1 MAGQYWPVA
10 LFRLT
15 ELPWQIVLAFLLDLT
30 IGDPR
35 GIPHPVI
42 IIGKGIDRAENY
54 LRRLAE
60 PLLGLRVCGVILAM
74 IIVGI
79 TYFATWGLLYLA
91 WQWNQWLGFVVTV
104 WLLSTTLAVKCLYQA
119 AEEIYQL
126 LFKGQLEMAR
136 QKVGWIVGRD
146 TDRLDEPEIVRATVE
161 TVAENIVDGI
171 TAPLFYAFVGGLP
184 LAMAYKAVNT
194 LDSMVGYKNE
204 KYMQFGW
211 FSARLDDI
219 ANYIPARITGILLFA
234 AAAVSGKDAGR
245 AFRTW
250 RRDAGE
256 HPSPNSG
263 IPESLVAG
271 ALGIRLGG
279 LNFYGGRES
288 FRAYMGEPLTKL
300 ERKHIRETTRIMF
313 ITSFLAVLTGV
324 LISLAKSYICI

>member
-1 MAGQYWPVA
+1 MAGHYWPA
-10 LFRLT
+10 LSWLT
-15 ELPWQIVLAFLLDLT
+15 ELPWQIVPAFLLDLAV
-30 IGDPR
+30 GDPR

-42 IIGKGIDRAENY
+42 IIGKGIDRVEKF
-54 LRRLAE
+54 LRRLAA
-60 PLLGLRVCGVILAM
+60 PMLGLRASGVILTM
-74 IIVGI
+74 IIVGGS
-79 TYFATWGLLYLA
+79 YFVTWGLISFA
-91 WQWNQWLGFVVTV
+91 RQWNQWLGLAVTV

-126 LFKGQLEMAR
+126 LKKGQLDMAR

-146 TDRLDEPEIVRATVE
+146 TARLDEPEIVRATVE

-171 TAPLFYAFVGGLP
+171 IAPLFYAFIGGLP

-204 KYMQFGW
+204 KYIQFGW
-211 FSARLDDI
+211 FSARLDDV
-219 ANYIPARITGILLFA
+219 ANYIPARITGILLLIA
-234 AAAVSGKDAGR
+234 TTLAGQDTGR

-250 RRDAGE
+250 RRDAKE

-263 IPESLVAG
+263 IPESIVAG

-279 LNFYGGRES
+279 LNYYGSRES
-288 FRAYMGEPLTKL
+288 FRAYMGEALAEL
-300 ERKHIRETTRIMF
+300 ERRHIRETTRIMF

-324 LISLAKSYICI
+324 LITLTVKNIY